1 MIVWKKFIEK
11 TEKRRKEKRR
21 KIETRMRRAIVA
33 SISVVIL
40 VGAMLCSISDGQ
52 VYMGTNWLK
61 DLHENIN
68 ALNRNLQQN
77 MYQLQ
82 QRIHN
87 TVQRNLEHVHRLTE
101 NLDNNSNN
109 MMQMIGGNSVIVS
122 NNDGT
127 KIVQSGRT
135 SDGKPYIREST
146 DKIIGD
152 TLQHIERIYDPIT
165 NTSKMHGYTL
175 NLKDPSAKPVPL
187 NDTV

>member
-1 MIVWKKFIEK
+1 
-11 TEKRRKEKRR
+11 
-21 KIETRMRRAIVA
+21 MREAIVA
-33 SISVVIL
+33 SISVVIF
-40 VGAMLCSISDGQ
+40 VGAMLCSSDGQ
-52 VYMGTNWLK
+52 VYMGTNWLR

-87 TVQRNLEHVHRLTE
+87 TVQRNLEHAHRLTE
-101 NLDNNSNN
+101 NLDSNSN
-109 MMQMIGGNSVIVS
+109 MIQMIGGNSVIVT

-152 TLQHIERIYDPIT
+152 TLRHIERIYDPIT